1 MKKDVAFIIANYNT
15 REVLRDC
22 LESIYRFTK
31 GPSFDVFVVDNASW
45 DGSASMV
52 RESFPRVRLI
62 ESPKNVGFGNANNLA
77 AAYADAEYL
86 FFLNSDTLLVN
97 DAAGIFKTYMEN
109 NGHEKIGVL
118 GTMLHDDS
126 GRSVTSYGDFP
137 RISDAIRNMLLSLV
151 KDKLRLARAFL
162 IGRRARRKS
171 QPGAETRKQRYRKY
185 VDYVTGADL
194 FMRKEVFDEF
204 AGFDPAFFIYYE
216 ETELQLRM
224 KSKGYKRIIIEG
236 PGIIHERCGSS
247 KSAHTNRRAALVRF
261 YRKAL
266 SDQSAIIYFSK
277 LNKQP
282 VFLLKLIY
290 YLKHIELLFAFF
302 IVKGRK
308 WHFLWRFKGK

>member
-1 MKKDVAFIIANYNT
+1 MKKDVAFIIVNYNT

-31 GPSFDVFVVDNASW
+31 GPSFDVLVVDNASS

-52 RESFPRVRLI
+52 KESFPRVKLI

-77 AAYADAEYL
+77 AKHADAEYL

-97 DAAGIFKTYMEN
+97 DAAQIFKTYIEN

-118 GTMLHDDS
+118 GTMLHDDC
-126 GRSVTSYGDFP
+126 GRSVTSYGEFP
-137 RISDAIRNMLLSLV
+137 RISDAIKNMLQSLV
-151 KDKLRLARAFL
+151 KDKIRLIRAFL
-162 IGRRARRKS
+162 IGKRAPRKS
-171 QPGAETRKQRYRKY
+171 QSGAETRNQRYRKY

-194 FMRKEVFDEF
+194 FMKKEVFDEF
-204 AGFDPAFFIYYE
+204 RGFDPSFFIYYE

-224 KSKGYKRIIIEG
+224 KNKGYKRIIIEG
-236 PGIIHERCGSS
+236 PVIIHERCGSS
-247 KSAHTNRRAALVRF
+247 KTSSTSRRAALVRF

-277 LNKQP
+277 LKKKSA
-282 VFLLKLIY
+282 FLLKLIY
-290 YLKHIELLFAFF
+290 FVKHAELLFAFF
-302 IVKGRK
+302 VMKGRK